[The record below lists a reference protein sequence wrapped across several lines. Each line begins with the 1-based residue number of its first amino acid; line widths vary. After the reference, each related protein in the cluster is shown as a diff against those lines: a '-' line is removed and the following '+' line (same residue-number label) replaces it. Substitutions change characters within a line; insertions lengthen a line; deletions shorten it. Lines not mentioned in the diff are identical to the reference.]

1 MEFDWNASAQQRSDS
16 TSSGS
21 QVIHTHAVFPI
32 RADTNAIGYVRG
44 VGCRIASGLI
54 WFWMTQ
60 KGVGSKVV
68 L

>member
-1 MEFDWNASAQQRSDS
+1 MEFDWNASVQQRSDS

-21 QVIHTHAVFPI
+21 QVIHTHAIFPI

-54 WFWMTQ
+54 WF
-60 KGVGSKVV
+60 
-68 L
+68 